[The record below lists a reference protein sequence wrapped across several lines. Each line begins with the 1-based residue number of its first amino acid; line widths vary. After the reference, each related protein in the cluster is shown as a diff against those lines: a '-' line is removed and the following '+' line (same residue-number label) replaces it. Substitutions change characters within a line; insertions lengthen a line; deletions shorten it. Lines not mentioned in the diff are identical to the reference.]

1 MARAEFVR
9 IMRDLSREF
18 GDKLQKGA
26 GAPATTTSGQGAAA
40 TGYGGGGEGAKSTA
54 NDTTNYAGGAGSPG
68 AIRLIHHILR

>member
-1 MARAEFVR
+1 MNR
-9 IMRDLSREF
+9 IL
-18 GDKLQKGA
+18 A
-26 GAPATTTSGQGAAA
+26 GLRIEKQGAAA